1 MLAKHKVFPGGY
13 RFKNFEGNPEERS
26 IEIDIPGIVII
37 PLKQGF
43 GNEISPI
50 VKIGNSVKAG
60 QVIGL
65 ANDIVSSPVHSSV
78 NGTVEN
84 IKKIN
89 YFKEEINAVIIRSD
103 GTKDWKG
110 LEGHS
115 AAWEQLPVEKLE
127 ELLYL
132 SGVTSL
138 GKQGIPTRF
147 KTSIILAK
155 DVEDII
161 IHSASSEV
169 YNPSLSI
176 LLGEKQLPGFV
187 EGLKILKKI
196 MPHANLHLVWSKY
209 EEKWIE
215 QIIKL
220 MPVCDWIHF
229 YTVDSKYPQDYEEV
243 LIPTIL
249 EKQFPYGYSAA
260 NMGVVV
266 LDIQAVSH
274 IYEAVVEGKPVI
286 ERTIA
291 LAGPGFKENPHI
303 KVRVGTPLEHITSE
317 SIKKDEELRFILN
330 SPLAGATLSD
340 LSLPIDRTFISIV
353 ALLKEKGIQ
362 SLAFMRPGFKKDSY
376 SRTFLSFV
384 SKKGCEVNIR
394 DEKRPFISCTF
405 CEEVCHVGIIPHLL
419 YRYV

>member
-1 MLAKHKVFPGGY
+1 
-13 RFKNFEGNPEERS
+13 
-26 IEIDIPGIVII
+26 
-37 PLKQGF
+37 
-43 GNEISPI
+43 
-50 VKIGNSVKAG
+50 
-60 QVIGL
+60 
-65 ANDIVSSPVHSSV
+65 
-78 NGTVEN
+78 
-84 IKKIN
+84 
-89 YFKEEINAVIIRSD
+89 
-103 GTKDWKG
+103 
-110 LEGHS
+110 
-115 AAWEQLPVEKLE
+115 
-127 ELLYL
+127 
-132 SGVTSL
+132 
-138 GKQGIPTRF
+138 
-147 KTSIILAK
+147 
-155 DVEDII
+155 
-161 IHSASSEV
+161 
-169 YNPSLSI
+169 
-176 LLGEKQLPGFV
+176 
-187 EGLKILKKI
+187 
-196 MPHANLHLVWSKY
+196 
-209 EEKWIE
+209 
-215 QIIKL
+215 

-384 SKKGCEVNIR
+384 SKKGCEVNLR
-394 DEKRPFISCTF
+394 GEKRPCISCTF
-405 CEEVCHVGIIPHLL
+405 CEEVCPVGIIPHRL
-419 YRYV
+419 YRYVEKDMEDELSNFRIFHCIECNLCSYVCPSKISVAKYIKEGKERLINDGIKPPLPDFELKGDNGDKNENQGNTEVSRK